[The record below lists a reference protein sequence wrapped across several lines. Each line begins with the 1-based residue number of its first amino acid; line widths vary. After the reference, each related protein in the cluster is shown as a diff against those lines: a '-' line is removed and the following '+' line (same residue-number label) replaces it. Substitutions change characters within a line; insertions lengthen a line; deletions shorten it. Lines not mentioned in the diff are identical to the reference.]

1 MPYSKEELKTVDF
14 YQDFVGRLRTEY
26 LNQLKDSATNNNFRS
41 DIVDLYSFEDIFTGN
56 GIEDVVVTDTVYK
69 DYINEDQQK
78 LQSIKSKSDY
88 PLYTKGKLLDTVL
101 DRTMTELL
109 EVKFIETLPE
119 GLENG
124 DVVSNTD
131 PTDFNKWLIESYQKR
146 LFPDLA
152 TFFASDYAF
161 DEVTSIEQSIIDGIP
176 DGDLID

>member
-26 LNQLKDSATNNNFRS
+26 LNQLKDFANLHKFRS
-41 DIVDLYSFEDIFTGN
+41 AVVDLYSFEDIFTGN

-109 EVKFIETLPE
+109 EVKFAETLPE

>member
-1 MPYSKEELKTVDF
+1 M
-14 YQDFVGRLRTEY
+14 
-26 LNQLKDSATNNNFRS
+26 TN
-41 DIVDLYSFEDIFTGN
+41 
-56 GIEDVVVTDTVYK
+56 
-69 DYINEDQQK
+69 K
-78 LQSIKSKSDY
+78 L
-88 PLYTKGKLLDTVL
+88 KLLDTVL